1 MKIIGT
7 GSALPSLTVTNKML
21 SEFLDTNDTWI
32 FTRTGIKKRRI
43 ISTETLLDLAVA
55 ASKKA
60 IKKAGLKATDID
72 FIICSNVANNYVV
85 PSLSAMIQGEIKATC
100 PCFDINAAC
109 TGFIYASDIAETFL
123 QTKRAKNILIVCAE
137 EPTRFCNW
145 KERDT
150 SVLFGDGAGAVV
162 VTAGDDMKSIR
173 LTTTSNTDVLYYSR
187 TLESTPYLNN
197 NEQTIPLV
205 MHGRDLFKIAVSA
218 AVEDI
223 NIVLDQAGI
232 TAENVDYFLIH
243 QSNKRMID
251 SIRHTMEQS
260 VHKFPHNIEKY
271 GNTSSASILI
281 LMDEMSRKSQL
292 KKGDTLVLSAF
303 GGGFTSGAMVIT
315 WNLNE

>member
-7 GSALPSLTVTNKML
+7 GSALPSLVVTNKML

-43 ISTETLLDLAVA
+43 ISTETLLDLAVS

-60 IKKAGLKATDID
+60 IKRAGLKATDID

-100 PCFDINAAC
+100 PCFDLNAAC

-145 KERDT
+145 QERDT

>member
-1 MKIIGT
+1 
-7 GSALPSLTVTNKML
+7 
-21 SEFLDTNDTWI
+21 
-32 FTRTGIKKRRI
+32 
-43 ISTETLLDLAVA
+43 
-55 ASKKA
+55 
-60 IKKAGLKATDID
+60 
-72 FIICSNVANNYVV
+72 
-85 PSLSAMIQGEIKATC
+85 
-100 PCFDINAAC
+100 
-109 TGFIYASDIAETFL
+109 
-123 QTKRAKNILIVCAE
+123 
-137 EPTRFCNW
+137 
-145 KERDT
+145 
-150 SVLFGDGAGAVV
+150 
-162 VTAGDDMKSIR
+162 
-173 LTTTSNTDVLYYSR
+173 
-187 TLESTPYLNN
+187 
-197 NEQTIPLV
+197 

-223 NIVLDQAGI
+223 NIVLDEAGI
-232 TAENVDYFLIH
+232 TPENVDYFLIH

>member
-21 SEFLDTNDTWI
+21 SEFLDTNDNWI
-32 FTRTGIKKRRI
+32 FTRTGIKKRKI
-43 ISTETLLDLAVA
+43 ITTETLLELAVL

-60 IKKAGLKATDID
+60 IKKAGLKASDID
-72 FIICSNVANNYVV
+72 YIICSNVANNYVV
-85 PSLSAMIQGEIKATC
+85 PSLSSMIQGEIKAAC
-100 PCFDINAAC
+100 PCFDLNGAC
-109 TGFIYASDIAETFL
+109 TGFIYAAEIAETFL
-123 QTKRAKNILIVCAE
+123 LTKRAKNVLIVCAE
-137 EPTRFCNW
+137 EPTRFCDW

-162 VTAGDDMKSIR
+162 VTEGDDLKSIR
-173 LTTTSNTDVLYYSR
+173 LTTTSNTDVLYYR
-187 TLESTPYLNN
+187 RKLESTPFLNN
-197 NEQTIPLV
+197 NEQSVPMV

-223 NIVLDQAGI
+223 KIVLDQAGI
-232 TAENVDYFLIH
+232 SSENVDYFLIH

-251 SIRHTMEQS
+251 SIRNSMNQS